1 MKRGTEAVEKIT
13 SVLVRLLLR
22 PKVYYLEEEK
32 QAESGPFLGTR
43 ISASA
48 SRGEGECCNI
58 PGRGT

>member
-13 SVLVRLLLR
+13 SILVRLLLR

-32 QAESGPFLGTR
+32 QAESGPFLGAR
-43 ISASA
+43 IIASA
-48 SRGEGECCNI
+48 SRGKGERCDI